1 MYALDEIR
9 ADPAAF
15 RQAVDQ
21 REPYIPL
28 YVKIKLSFGCNLK
41 CVMCNHWR
49 ETRPPPLPFQRLQ
62 EIVTELAALGC
73 RKIHFSGGEPLLRP
87 DVPELVAQ
95 AASLGI
101 RTTLTTNGTLVDKE
115 LAKRLVQAG
124 LRGVNVSID
133 SPARK
138 VHDKVRGVEGAWK
151 KAVRA
156 VGYFRKYAHK
166 GKITIRINTVV
177 SQQNYSSLLEMAD
190 FTSQIRAD
198 QLNLIPVDDHCGKHL
213 TLKRQDLW
221 IYNSSIAPQIAR
233 RGLELGVLEQ
243 PRQAFPFGGTK
254 AQWTK
259 ARHGEY
265 AFGWYQSHP
274 CFAPWTHTL
283 IDFNGLVYICCMTR
297 EQIPPLGDLKIQSL
311 KEVWEGGAYHQVRRK
326 MQPPALNVCRQCDDF
341 LLQNRELERIYAGR
355 EAAGLS
361 SGPKTSLPLPVHP
374 ID

>member
-1 MYALDEIR
+1 MYSLDEIR
-9 ADPAAF
+9 AEPLVF
-15 RQAVDQ
+15 RKAIDQ

-28 YVKIKLSFGCNLK
+28 YAKIKVNFGCNLK

-62 EIVTELAALGC
+62 GIISELAALGC

-87 DVPELVAQ
+87 QVPELVEQ

-101 RTTLTTNGTLVDKE
+101 HTTLTTNGTLVNKE
-115 LAKRLVQAG
+115 LAKSLVQAG

-138 VHDKVRGVEGAWK
+138 VHDKVRGVDGAWK

-177 SQQNYSSLLEMAD
+177 SRQNYPSLLEMAD
-190 FTSQIRAD
+190 FASQIGAD

-213 TLKRQDLW
+213 TMKRQDLL
-221 IYNSSIAPQIAR
+221 IYNSSIAQQIVR
-233 RGLELGVLEQ
+233 SGLATGVLKHRE
-243 PRQAFPFGGTK
+243 QAFPFGRTK
-254 AQWTK
+254 EQLSQ

-265 AFGWYQSHP
+265 AFGWYESHP

-283 IDFNGLVYICCMTR
+283 IDYNGSVYVCCMTR
-297 EQIPPLGDLKIQSL
+297 EQISPLGDLISNSF
-311 KEVWEGGAYHQVRRK
+311 KEIWESQAYQWIRGR
-326 MQPPALNVCRQCDDF
+326 MQPPDLSVCRQCDDF
-341 LLQNRELERIYAGR
+341 LEQNRFLEGIYTGM
-355 EAAGLS
+355 EATGLS
-361 SGPKTSLPLPVHP
+361 SSLKTNLPFPVLP